1 MYKENWGAYHTKVFC
16 DMCMEETQKDDRT
29 LGCLNMKG
37 YKHLE
42 EKFFA
47 TTMKRLT
54 KKHFLKQMG
63 LVEERIYT
71 IHGVETCSKVSWA
84 G

>member
-1 MYKENWGAYHTKVFC
+1 MYKANWGAYHTKVFC
-16 DMCMEETQKDDRT
+16 DMCKEETQKDDRT

-42 EKFFA
+42 EKLFA

-54 KKHFLKQMG
+54 KKHF
-63 LVEERIYT
+63 
-71 IHGVETCSKVSWA
+71 
-84 G
+84 